1 MTINELRERRKAA
14 WEKCK
19 DFLDKHRTEN
29 GTLSA
34 DDAAAYDK
42 MEQEI
47 DTLGKEISRLE
58 RLEQLENDLKKPT
71 STPIT
76 GQPMNGFGEPKTGR
90 ASDEYNKAVLDFMRS
105 GFRRVSDVLQEGVD
119 GDGGYLV
126 PEEMD
131 SRIIE
136 AMDNENIMRSLA
148 TVITTTGTHKINV
161 STSMPAAAWVDEG
174 EALTFGDGKFGQIM
188 LDAHKLYVGV
198 KVTEELLYDN
208 AFNLSSFITSKFGSA
223 LANKEE
229 EAFLV
234 GIGGNSPTGIF
245 AETGGGTVASVLS
258 AAIKSDDILDLSYA
272 LKRPYRKNAAF
283 IMNDK
288 TVASIRKLK
297 DNNGAY
303 MWQPSYQ
310 MGEPDTL
317 LGFKLYTSSYAPE
330 GAIAFG
336 DFSYYNIGDRGM
348 RSFSELRELFAGNG
362 MIGFLAK
369 ERVDGKL
376 VLPEAVQI
384 IKPST

>member
-1 MTINELRERRKAA
+1 MTIKELREKRTAA
-14 WEKCK
+14 WEACK
-19 DFLDKHRTEN
+19 NFLDEKRTDN

-34 DDAAAYDK
+34 DDAATYAN
-42 MEQEI
+42 MEKEI
-47 DTLGKEISRLE
+47 NDLGEEISRLE
-58 RLEQLENDLKKPT
+58 RLEKLENELRKAT
-71 STPIT
+71 SNPIL
-76 GQPMNGFGEPKTGR
+76 GQPMNGVGEPKTGR
-90 ASDEYNKAVLDFMRS
+90 ASDEYNKAVLDYMRS
-105 GFRRVSDVLQEGVD
+105 GCRRISDVLQEGVD
-119 GDGGYLV
+119 ADGGYLV

-136 AMDNENIMRSLA
+136 TMEDENIMRSLA
-148 TVITTTGTHKINV
+148 TIITTTGTHKINV
-161 STSMPAAAWVDEG
+161 SSSMPAAAWVDEG
-174 EALTFGDGKFGQIM
+174 EALTFGDGKFKQVI
-188 LDAHKLYVGV
+188 LDAHKLHVGI
-198 KVTEELLYDN
+198 KVTEELLYDS
-208 AFNLSSFITSKFGSA
+208 AFNLSSFISAKFGSA
-223 LANKEE
+223 LASKEE

-234 GIGGNSPTGIF
+234 GTGTGMPTGIF
-245 AETGGGTVASVLS
+245 DATGGGTVASELA
-258 AAIKSDDILDLSYA
+258 AAIKADDIIDLTYA
-272 LKRPYRKNAAF
+272 LKHPYRKNAVF

-288 TVASIRKLK
+288 TVSTIRKLK
-297 DNNGAY
+297 DSNGAY

-310 MGEPDTL
+310 LGKPDTL
-317 LGFKLYTSSYAPE
+317 LGFKMYTSAYAPE